1 MESESPMTEQE
12 EFEFRDRLEKEQSQ
26 SEPQKPSF
34 LENIGQ
40 DISSNY
46 DAALRVAKGINSL
59 PSDIYQTGKGMMNGQ
74 DFNQTPL
81 GQDLTTVSGAIT
93 GMPEAL
99 YHQYASLTAEPF
111 KHIPGKIGED
121 MRKGYPDNP
130 YYDHPV
136 NSALA
141 LLPLAGPASKA
152 LRSIPAVDEGLNSIG
167 NSLREN
173 VVAPNARRA
182 LGKFSSKVP
191 VEQANKVGLEALD
204 QGVIKN
210 PITNPLSS
218 SPKSMLGRATEINDS
233 IGENIGSFLKG
244 QSEGLDAS
252 KAMQEL
258 ESVKGQFLN
267 DPDIIR
273 KVEAAKEL
281 IKMNSEGDRYL
292 PASVKVIEGPPSS
305 DIVPGKFR
313 TIDGSVAEQP
323 TLDMFTRLP
332 KQENQSGYNLQRGS
346 YVVGSNQE
354 TSLPGNRVIV
364 QTGGK
369 PINFTGIEKPEI
381 MDFSKA
387 NKLKGLFQK
396 KVNYNSDAATQQGG
410 KAIAGNFRN
419 SIDSQL
425 EDLSNKLG
433 NREGMDQFK
442 ADKKLFGSTSQM
454 QDVLDK
460 EVNRQ
465 GRNMPLSVPS
475 IGIGMAETL
484 RGGGLKGVLAGLSAE
499 WVKRFG
505 NATAATMVNDVAKVL
520 QSGNIP
526 SVPPVVGLAP
536 AVSKVLSKTKAKEY
550 FQQAGR
556 DKNKARKMAENDGY
570 IWEGKK

>member
-1 MESESPMTEQE
+1 MTEQE

-74 DFNQTPL
+74 DFNQTSL

-273 KVEAAKEL
+273 KVEAAKRL
-281 IKMNSEGDRYL
+281 IQRNST
-292 PASVKVIEGPPSS
+292 
-305 DIVPGKFR
+305 PGEI
-313 TIDGSVAEQP
+313 TQNTGN
-323 TLDMFTRLP
+323 MFL
-332 KQENQSGYNLQRGS
+332 G
-346 YVVGSNQE
+346 
-354 TSLPGNRVIV
+354 
-364 QTGGK
+364 
-369 PINFTGIEKPEI
+369 EKPSATQGPST
-381 MDFSKA
+381 MDFSTG

-526 SVPPVVGLAP
+526 SVSPVVGSVP
-536 AVSKVLSKTKAKEY
+536 SVSKVLSKTKAKEY
-550 FQQAGR
+550 FEDAGR
-556 DKNKARKMAENDGY
+556 NKNKARKMAENDGY